1 LRAQAAHLR
10 FIPLSEIS
18 PLDSLDTRALHAVL
32 KIYEIFCTLC
42 LRMFASLVLGRSG
55 EGIITKMEAKW
66 KVGALPAVG
75 GAFYSPWFG
84 VESSDNLNLI
94 QPVNPFDG
102 SNWQVLAR

>member
-1 LRAQAAHLR
+1 
-10 FIPLSEIS
+10 
-18 PLDSLDTRALHAVL
+18 
-32 KIYEIFCTLC
+32 
-42 LRMFASLVLGRSG
+42 MFASLVLGRSG

-102 SNWQVLAR
+102 SNWQVLGRAV

>member
-1 LRAQAAHLR
+1 
-10 FIPLSEIS
+10 
-18 PLDSLDTRALHAVL
+18 
-32 KIYEIFCTLC
+32 
-42 LRMFASLVLGRSG
+42 MFASLVLGRSG